1 MSELALR
8 ALEAALIAARNQ
20 LIEALEDEL
29 AVLSVRADV
38 VGVAATLELESRA
51 SERALAVRRR
61 ELLAAAEQGRFAG

>member
-29 AVLSVRADV
+29 VMLAARADV

-51 SERALAVRRR
+51 NERALAVRRR
-61 ELLAAAEQGRFAG
+61 ELLAAAEQGRFG